1 MNFDAVKNSLVAQAK
16 NAGLEEY
23 EVYFMESS
31 GTSAETL
38 KGEISSFSS
47 EVSGG
52 ISFRCIVDGK
62 MGYASGELLT
72 KEEMEVIIDGW
83 FEAALQETDDY
94 NQGDYLRYH

>member
-1 MNFDAVKNSLVAQAK
+1 MNFDAVKNSLVAEAK
-16 NAGLEEY
+16 RAGLEEY

-62 MGYASGELLT
+62 MGSASTEVLT
-72 KEEMEVIIDGW
+72 DEEM
-83 FEAALQETDDY
+83 
-94 NQGDYLRYH
+94 

>member
-1 MNFDAVKNSLVAQAK
+1 
-16 NAGLEEY
+16 
-23 EVYFMESS
+23 MESS

-62 MGYASGELLT
+62 MGSESYRER
-72 KEEMEVIIDGW
+72 EEYRE
-83 FEAALQETDDY
+83 
-94 NQGDYLRYH
+94 RR